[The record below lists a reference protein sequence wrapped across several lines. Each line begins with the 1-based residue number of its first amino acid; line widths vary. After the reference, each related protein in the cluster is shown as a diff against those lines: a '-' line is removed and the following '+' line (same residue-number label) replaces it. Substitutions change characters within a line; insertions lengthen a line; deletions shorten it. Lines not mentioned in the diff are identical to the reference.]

1 MSDDEAVEMPRTV
14 EVVYC
19 GVCGLPCEYC
29 EYGVSFDKCK
39 EWMAAHEPEL
49 FEQFKDEESK
59 GKAKAKAPRELTDR
73 EKEKAE
79 RRAKME
85 GRKYKQ
91 TLSTHTSST
100 ASSTHT
106 HTHTYTRS
114 LSLSL
119 CNCIYPMFLIL
130 TCNCPRICFLSPL
143 AGKPHLDLSTPHIT
157 VARAARSKRKFV
169 TVVTGVSHFAKPRP
183 VCKVLSN
190 TFSCGAAAV
199 KGAEDEIVIQG
210 DVHLKVKDILVEQF
224 NVPEE
229 KIIIVSGDVKIKA
242 VGRRPK

>member
-85 GRKYKQ
+85 
-91 TLSTHTSST
+91 
-100 ASSTHT
+100 
-106 HTHTYTRS
+106 
-114 LSLSL
+114 
-119 CNCIYPMFLIL
+119 
-130 TCNCPRICFLSPL
+130 
-143 AGKPHLDLSTPHIT
+143 GKPHLDLSTPHIT